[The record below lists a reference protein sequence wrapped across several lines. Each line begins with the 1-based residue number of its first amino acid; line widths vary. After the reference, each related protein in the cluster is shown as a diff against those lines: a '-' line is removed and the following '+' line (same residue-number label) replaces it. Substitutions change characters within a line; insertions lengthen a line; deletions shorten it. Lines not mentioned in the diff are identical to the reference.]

1 MEERTR
7 HKIRELTIEDSFE
20 CSRLEKRLLA
30 QAYEHVV
37 PSLVREVGGPVVEDQ
52 HSRGFP
58 DRFPLTET
66 GGASWTAS

>member
-20 CSRLEKRLLA
+20 FSRLEKRLLA
-30 QAYEHVV
+30 QAYEQVV
-37 PSLVREVGGPVVEDQ
+37 PSLIGAAGGPVVEVQ
-52 HSRGFP
+52 LSQGFP

>member
-7 HKIRELTIEDSFE
+7 HKIRELTIEDCFE

-30 QAYEHVV
+30 QAYEQVV
-37 PSLVREVGGPVVEDQ
+37 PSVIHALGGPVVEDQ
-52 HSRGFP
+52 HSRSFP

-66 GGASWTAS
+66 GGAS